1 MPIVEHSS
9 LPTFRDLRRQGHPV
23 LTVQDAQRQDIRE
36 LHVGLLNMMPDAAF
50 QVTEQQFMR
59 LVGSSNHIAQFYVHV
74 FTVPG
79 LMRSAATQA
88 YIDEHYEAMDTV
100 MREGL
105 DALIITGANVAN
117 PRLEVEPFYRPLTE
131 VIGWASENVTS
142 TLCSCLSTHA
152 LMKFLHGIDRVP
164 LPRKQWGVY
173 SHRVV
178 APTHPLLRDI
188 NTRFDV
194 PHSRYNAILRKHFV
208 SAGLQILI
216 ESEEAGVHAAVSEDG
231 FRRVYFQGHP
241 EYDANS
247 LLKEYKREV
256 LRHFHG
262 ERDMPP
268 LPEHYVGAEAEAIIQ
283 AYVEMAHSAHAEGA
297 PLPEFPEAA
306 LAPLLDN
313 TWRDTARAIFDN
325 WLGLVYQL
333 TNLDRRKPF
342 MDGVD
347 PTRPL
352 SVVPRQGPAE
362 AGPHDR
368 TRAESPARPRAERP

>member
-9 LPTFRDLRRQGHPV
+9 LPTFRELRRQGHAV
-23 LTVQDAQRQDIRE
+23 LTADDARRQDIRE

-59 LVGSSNHIAQFYVHV
+59 LVGSSNHIAQFFVHV

-79 LMRSAATQA
+79 LPRSEATQA
-88 YIDEHYEAMDTV
+88 YIDAHYEPLARVMD
-100 MREGL
+100 EGL

-117 PRLEVEPFYRPLTE
+117 PRLELEPFYAPLTE
-131 VIGWASENVTS
+131 VIGWASEQVTS

-152 LMKFLHGIDRVP
+152 LMKYLHGIDRVP

-173 SHRVV
+173 THRVV

-194 PHSRYNAILRKHFV
+194 PHSRYNAILRRHFV

-262 ERDMPP
+262 ERDLPP
-268 LPEHYVGAEAEAIIQ
+268 YPEHYLTPEAEAPIRGYLDQ
-283 AYVEMAHSAHAEGA
+283 AERAHAAGLA
-297 PLPEFPEAA
+297 LPEFPEP
-306 LAPLLDN
+306 LVAPFLDN

-333 TNLDRRKPF
+333 TNLDRRHPF
-342 MDGVD
+342 MDGID
-347 PTRPL
+347 
-352 SVVPRQGPAE
+352 
-362 AGPHDR
+362 
-368 TRAESPARPRAERP
+368 PRAPLAGLGRR

>member
-1 MPIVEHSS
+1 MPIVEHSL
-9 LPTFRDLRRQGHPV
+9 LPTFQELRRHGHAV
-23 LTVQDAQRQDIRE
+23 LTIDEARRQEIRA

-59 LVGSSNHIAQFYVHV
+59 LVGSSNHIAQFFVHC

-79 LMRSAATQA
+79 LTRSAATQS
-88 YIDEHYEAMDTV
+88 YIDAYYEDIGSIYND
-100 MREGL
+100 GL

-117 PRLEVEPFYRPLTE
+117 PRLELEPFYTPLTE
-131 VIGWASENVTS
+131 VIAWATENVTS

-152 LMKFLHGIDRVP
+152 LMKHLHGIDRVP

-173 SHRVV
+173 SHHVV
-178 APTHPLLRDI
+178 APMHPLLRDI

-194 PHSRYNAILRKHFV
+194 PHSRYNAILRRHFV
-208 SAGLQILI
+208 AAGLQILI
-216 ESEEAGVHAAVSEDG
+216 ESREAGVHAAVSEDG
-231 FRRVYFQGHP
+231 LRRVYFQGHP

-256 LRHFHG
+256 LRHFNG

-268 LPEHYVGAEAEAIIQ
+268 LPEHYISDEAEEIIQ
-283 AYVEMAHSAHAEGA
+283 RYLDEANVAHEGGG
-297 PLPEFPEAA
+297 PLPEFPESEVV
-306 LAPLLDN
+306 PFLDN

-333 TNLDRRKPF
+333 TNLDRRLPF
-342 MDGVD
+342 MEGID
-347 PTRPL
+347 PQKPL
-352 SVVPRQGPAE
+352 QRLLRG
-362 AGPHDR
+362 
-368 TRAESPARPRAERP
+368 

>member
-9 LPTFRDLRRQGHPV
+9 LPTFRELRRQGHTV
-23 LTVQDAQRQDIRE
+23 LTVEEARRQDIRA

-59 LVGSSNHIAQFYVHV
+59 LVGSSNHIAQFFVHC

-79 LMRSAATQA
+79 LERSDATQA
-88 YIDEHYEAMDTV
+88 YIDDHYEDLAAIYAD
-100 MREGL
+100 GL

-117 PRLEVEPFYRPLTE
+117 PRLDHEPFYAPLTE
-131 VIGWASENVTS
+131 VIGWASTNVTS
-142 TLCSCLSTHA
+142 VLCSCLSTHA
-152 LMKFLHGIDRVP
+152 LMKYLHGIDRVP

-173 SHRVV
+173 AHRVV

-194 PHSRYNAILRKHFV
+194 PHSRYNAILRRHFV
-208 SAGLQILI
+208 AAGLQILI

-262 ERDMPP
+262 ERDLPP
-268 LPEHYVGAEAEAIIQ
+268 FPEHYISDEAAAILEAYLS
-283 AYVEMAHSAHAEGA
+283 AAHAAHASGD
-297 PLPEFPEAA
+297 PLPEFPERDVT
-306 LAPLLDN
+306 PLLDN

-333 TNLDRRKPF
+333 TNLDRRLPF
-342 MDGVD
+342 MEGID
-347 PTRPL
+347 PSSPL
-352 SVVPRQGPAE
+352 KAL
-362 AGPHDR
+362 
-368 TRAESPARPRAERP
+368 ARH

>member
-23 LTVQDAQRQDIRE
+23 LTVDEARRQDIRE

-59 LVGSSNHIAQFYVHV
+59 LVGSANHIAQFYVHC

-79 LMRSAATQA
+79 LQRSEATQS
-88 YIDEHYEAMDTV
+88 YIDSYYEPIERV
-100 MREGL
+100 VEEGL

-117 PRLEVEPFYRPLTE
+117 PRLDLEPFYAPLTE
-131 VIGWASENVTS
+131 VIGWAGQHVTS

-152 LMKFLHGIDRVP
+152 LMKYLHGIDRVP

-173 SHRVV
+173 SHRVT

-216 ESEEAGVHAAVSEDG
+216 ESDEAGVHAAVSDDG
-231 FRRVYFQGHP
+231 FRIVYFQGHP

-256 LRHFHG
+256 LRHFAG

-268 LPEHYVGAEAEAIIQ
+268 YPEHYLGPEADAILRRYLDEAHD
-283 AYVEMAHSAHAEGA
+283 AHVAGH
-297 PLPEFPEAA
+297 PLPDFPEPQ
-306 LAPLLDN
+306 LLPFLDN

-333 TNLDRRKPF
+333 TNLDRRLPF
-342 MDGVD
+342 MEGID
-347 PTRPL
+347 PQHPL
-352 SVVPRQGPAE
+352 RGLM
-362 AGPHDR
+362 
-368 TRAESPARPRAERP
+368 RA

>member
-1 MPIVEHSS
+1 MPIVAHTS
-9 LPTFRDLRRQGHPV
+9 LPTFGELRRHGHTV
-23 LTVQDAQRQDIRE
+23 LTTDQARQQDIRA
-36 LHVGLLNMMPDAAF
+36 LHVGLLNMMPDAVF

-59 LVGSSNHIAQFYVHV
+59 LVGSSNHIAQFYVHC

-79 LMRSAATQA
+79 LPRSRDTQS
-88 YIDEHYEAMDTV
+88 YIDEHYEPIDTIYAD
-100 MREGL
+100 GL

-117 PRLEVEPFYRPLTE
+117 PRLEIEPFYAPLTA
-131 VIGWASENVTS
+131 VIGWATENVTS

-152 LMKFLHGIDRVP
+152 LMKYLHGIDRVP

-178 APTHPLLRDI
+178 APEHPLLRDI

-194 PHSRYNAILRKHFV
+194 PHSRYNAILREHFV
-208 SAGLQILI
+208 AAGLQILI
-216 ESEEAGVHAAVSEDG
+216 ESAEAGVHAAVSADG

-256 LRHFHG
+256 LRSFAG
-262 ERDMPP
+262 ERERPP
-268 LPEHYVGAEAEAIIQ
+268 LPEHYIRDEGAQMIQ
-283 AYVEMAHSAHAEGA
+283 RFLDAAHDAQHAGA
-297 PLPEFPEAA
+297 PLPDFPEER
-306 LAPLLDN
+306 LRPLLDN
-313 TWRDTARAIFDN
+313 TWRDTARAVFDN

-333 TNLDRRKPF
+333 TNLDRRIPF

-347 PTRPL
+347 PQHPL
-352 SVVPRQGPAE
+352 KGLVP
-362 AGPHDR
+362 
-368 TRAESPARPRAERP
+368 